1 MIKKRKNRVLN
12 NKSKNEEIKVINY
25 FPPQLWSRKK
35 NLEKLLKIARS
46 ENPEL
51 RTQIRMGDED
61 ITLYTKMVGQPFYQ
75 WTPITKYGDP
85 NMEIPDIN
93 MTTSTRK
100 RKEITPDKNMDK
112 KRNTNNSPVMK
123 ANPGNHKSSSATV
136 TNC

>member
-1 MIKKRKNRVLN
+1 MQ
-12 NKSKNEEIKVINY
+12 SS
-25 FPPQLWSRKK
+25 WSRKK

-85 NMEIPDIN
+85 NMEIPDIS